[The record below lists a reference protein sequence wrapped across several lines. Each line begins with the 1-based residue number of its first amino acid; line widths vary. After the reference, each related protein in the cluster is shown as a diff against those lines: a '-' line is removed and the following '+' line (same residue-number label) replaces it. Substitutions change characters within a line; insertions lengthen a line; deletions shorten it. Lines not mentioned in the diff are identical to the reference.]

1 VHDIWL
7 QLLSELLLVEKL
19 TDVDVITV
27 VEVVDEAT
35 AFEVIGVETV
45 VEIVDE
51 ATTFEFA
58 DKAEIE
64 VVNFRLLVIEL
75 SIQENIYIKIISF

>member
-19 TDVDVITV
+19 TDVDVI
-27 VEVVDEAT
+27 
-35 AFEVIGVETV
+35 TV